1 MCGILKVGWRSG
13 RERVTLSSITPS
25 EGRNKMAKWVF
36 VVETNC
42 ADTSRKKKLTPVLIL
57 WRGDERHE

>member
-1 MCGILKVGWRSG
+1 V
-13 RERVTLSSITPS
+13 RE
-25 EGRNKMAKWVF
+25 RNKMAKWVF

-42 ADTSRKKKLTPVLIL
+42 ADTSRKKELTPVLIL